1 MGHISEIQPKFFTTK
16 SCLIFT
22 CAFQIWDFQSGRSR
36 DCEESGPEDSGCING
51 KNNTGFVSKNYDDG
65 EGGSSSKTKVFQD
78 TNEMSHSMRCEDTLS
93 RNVSCFF

>member
-36 DCEESGPEDSGCING
+36 DCEESGPEDAGCING
-51 KNNTGFVSKNYDDG
+51 KNSNGFVIKNCD
-65 EGGSSSKTKVFQD
+65 EFAKGGFLSKTKVFQEMY
-78 TNEMSHSMRCEDTLS
+78 EMSRSMRCEDTLS
-93 RNVSCFF
+93 RNVSCI